1 MGRLLQVVVDGI
13 ADGSI
18 YATLALALVLIFR
31 STGVVNFAQGEMAM
45 FSTFIAWGL
54 QQSGQPLWLAL
65 LGAFA
70 ISFVGGMAIERI
82 LIRPVE
88 GGRPLTLVIVTLGLF
103 ILVNSAAGWIWG
115 FTNRGFP
122 RIFPS
127 GTARLGGVALSLES
141 LGIIAVLLV
150 VVGLLWLL
158 FQHTKLGLALRAAAL
173 NPDSSRL
180 VGIRVGR
187 MLMLG
192 WGLAA
197 LLGALAGVLV
207 APRLFLDVN
216 LMGGVLVY
224 AFAGAALGGFDS
236 PLGAVVGSWIIG
248 VSENLAGTYVNAIGA
263 DLKVLVPLGIIF
275 VVLLVRPSGLF
286 GSPEVTR
293 A

>member
-1 MGRLLQVVVDGI
+1 MGRFLQVVVDGI

-18 YATLALALVLIFR
+18 YGALALALVLIFR
-31 STGVVNFAQGEMAM
+31 STGIVNFAQGEMAM

-54 QQSGQPLWLAL
+54 HDSGRPLWLAL
-65 LGAFA
+65 FGAFVL
-70 ISFVGGMAIERI
+70 SFLGGMAVERVI
-82 LIRPVE
+82 IRPVE
-88 GGRPLTLVIVTLGLF
+88 GGRPLTVVIVTLGLF
-103 ILVNSAAGWIWG
+103 IVVNAAAGWIWG

-127 GTARLGGVALSLES
+127 GTVGLGGVAPSIES
-141 LGIIAVLLV
+141 LGIIAVLLG

-158 FQHTKLGLALRAAAL
+158 FQRTKLGLAMRAAAQ
-173 NPDSSRL
+173 NPGSSRL

-187 MLMLG
+187 LLMLG

-216 LMGGVLVY
+216 LMGGVLIY

-248 VSENLAGTYVNAIGA
+248 VTETLAGTYVSAIGA
-263 DLKVLVPLGIIF
+263 DLKVLVPLAIIF

-286 GSPEVTR
+286 GVPEVTR

>member
-31 STGVVNFAQGEMAM
+31 STGIINIAQGEMAM

-54 QQSGQPLWLAL
+54 HQSGQPLWIAL

-70 ISFVGGMAIERI
+70 LSFVGGMAIERV

-88 GGRPLTLVIVTLGLF
+88 GGRPLNLVIVTLGLF
-103 ILVNSAAGWIWG
+103 VVVNSAAGWIWG
-115 FTNRGFP
+115 FTNRAFP

-127 GTARLGGVALSLES
+127 GTARVGGVSLALES
-141 LGIIAVLLV
+141 LGIIAVLLA

-158 FQHTKLGLALRAAAL
+158 FQQTKLGLALRAAAQ

-224 AFAGAALGGFDS
+224 ALAGAALGGFDS
-236 PLGAVVGSWIIG
+236 ALGAVVGSWIIG
-248 VSENLAGTYVNAIGA
+248 VSENLAGTYVDAIGA

>member
-1 MGRLLQVVVDGI
+1 MARFVQVVVDGI

-18 YATLALALVLIFR
+18 YAALALALVLIFR
-31 STGVVNFAQGEMAM
+31 STGIVNFAQGEMAM
-45 FSTFIAWGL
+45 FSTFVAWALHQG
-54 QQSGQPLWLAL
+54 GRPLWLAL

-70 ISFVGGMAIERI
+70 VSFLGGMAIERV

-88 GGRPLTLVIVTLGLF
+88 GGRPLTLLIVTLGL
-103 ILVNSAAGWIWG
+103 LVLINAAAGWIWG
-115 FTNRGFP
+115 FANRGFP
-122 RIFPS
+122 SIFPS
-127 GTARLGGVALSLES
+127 GAARLGSVALSLES

-158 FQHTKLGLALRAAAL
+158 FQHTKLGLAMRAAAQ
-173 NPDSSRL
+173 NPESSRL
-180 VGIRVGR
+180 VGINVGR
-187 MLMLG
+187 LLMLG

-236 PLGAVVGSWIIG
+236 PLGAVVGGWIIG
-248 VSENLAGTYVNAIGA
+248 VAENLAGTYVEAIGA

>member
-1 MGRLLQVVVDGI
+1 MGRFLQVVVDGI

-18 YATLALALVLIFR
+18 YGALALALVLIFR
-31 STGVVNFAQGEMAM
+31 STGIVNFAQGEMAM
-45 FSTFIAWGL
+45 FSTFVAWGL
-54 QQSGQPLWLAL
+54 HDGGQPLWLAL

-70 ISFVGGMAIERI
+70 VSFLGGMAIERVV
-82 LIRPVE
+82 IRPVE
-88 GGRPLTLVIVTLGLF
+88 GGRPLNLVIVTLGLF
-103 ILVNSAAGWIWG
+103 ILVNAAAGWIWG
-115 FTNRGFP
+115 FANRGFP

-127 GTARLGGVALSLES
+127 GTVGLGGVALSVES
-141 LGIIAVLLV
+141 LGIIAVLLA

-158 FQHTKLGLALRAAAL
+158 FQRTKLGLAMRAAAQD
-173 NPDSSRL
+173 PDSSRL

-187 MLMLG
+187 LLMFG

-248 VSENLAGTYVNAIGA
+248 VTENLAGTYVGVVGA
-263 DLKVLVPLGIIF
+263 DLKVLVPLAVIF

-286 GSPEVTR
+286 GAPEVTR

>member
-1 MGRLLQVVVDGI
+1 
-13 ADGSI
+13 
-18 YATLALALVLIFR
+18 
-31 STGVVNFAQGEMAM
+31 
-45 FSTFIAWGL
+45 
-54 QQSGQPLWLAL
+54 
-65 LGAFA
+65 
-70 ISFVGGMAIERI
+70 
-82 LIRPVE
+82 
-88 GGRPLTLVIVTLGLF
+88 
-103 ILVNSAAGWIWG
+103 
-115 FTNRGFP
+115 
-122 RIFPS
+122 
-127 GTARLGGVALSLES
+127 
-141 LGIIAVLLV
+141 
-150 VVGLLWLL
+150 VGLLGLL
-158 FQHTKLGLALRAAAL
+158 FRRTKLGLAMRAAAQ

-248 VSENLAGTYVNAIGA
+248 VTENLAGTYVGAVGA
-263 DLKVLVPLGIIF
+263 DLKVLVPLAVIF

-293 A
+293 V

>member
-1 MGRLLQVVVDGI
+1 MARFVQVVVDGI

-18 YATLALALVLIFR
+18 YAALALALVLIFR
-31 STGVVNFAQGEMAM
+31 STGIVNFAQGEMAM
-45 FSTFIAWGL
+45 FSTFIAWAL
-54 QQSGQPLWLAL
+54 NDSGRPLWLAL

-70 ISFVGGMAIERI
+70 VSFLGGMAIERV

-88 GGRPLTLVIVTLGLF
+88 GGRPLTLLIVTLGL
-103 ILVNSAAGWIWG
+103 LVLINAAAGWIWG

-122 RIFPS
+122 SIFPS
-127 GTARLGGVALSLES
+127 GAARIGNVTLSLES
-141 LGIIAVLLV
+141 LGIIAVLLA

-158 FQHTKLGLALRAAAL
+158 FQHTKLGLAMRAAAQ
-173 NPDSSRL
+173 NPESSRL
-180 VGIRVGR
+180 VGINVGR
-187 MLMLG
+187 LLMFG

-216 LMGGVLVY
+216 LMGGVLIY
-224 AFAGAALGGFDS
+224 AFAAAALGGFDS
-236 PLGAVVGSWIIG
+236 PLGAVVGGWIIG
-248 VSENLAGTYVNAIGA
+248 VAENLAGTYVDAIGA

>member
-1 MGRLLQVVVDGI
+1 MGRFLQVVVDGI

-18 YATLALALVLIFR
+18 YGALALALVLIFR
-31 STGVVNFAQGEMAM
+31 STGIVNFAQGEMAM

-54 QQSGQPLWLAL
+54 HDSGRPLWLAL
-65 LGAFA
+65 LGAFVL
-70 ISFVGGMAIERI
+70 SFLGGMAVERVI
-82 LIRPVE
+82 IRPVE
-88 GGRPLTLVIVTLGLF
+88 GGRPLTVVIVTLGLF
-103 ILVNSAAGWIWG
+103 IVVNAAAGWIWG

-127 GTARLGGVALSLES
+127 GTVGLGGVAPSIES
-141 LGIIAVLLV
+141 LGIIAVLLG

-158 FQHTKLGLALRAAAL
+158 FQRTKLGLAMRAAAQ
-173 NPDSSRL
+173 NPGSSRL

-187 MLMLG
+187 LLMLG

-216 LMGGVLVY
+216 LMGGVLIY

-248 VSENLAGTYVNAIGA
+248 VTETLAGTYVSAIGA
-263 DLKVLVPLGIIF
+263 DLKVLVPLAIIF

-286 GSPEVTR
+286 GVPEVTR

>member
-1 MGRLLQVVVDGI
+1 MVDGI

-31 STGVVNFAQGEMAM
+31 STGIVNFAQGEMAM
-45 FSTFIAWGL
+45 FSTFVAWGL
-54 QQSGQPLWLAL
+54 ADAGWPLWLAL
-65 LGAFA
+65 LGALA
-70 ISFVGGMAIERI
+70 VSFLGGMAIERV

-88 GGRPLTLVIVTLGLF
+88 GGRPLTMVIVTLGLF
-103 ILVNSAAGWIWG
+103 VLVNSAAGWIWG
-115 FTNRGFP
+115 FSNRGFP
-122 RIFPS
+122 RIFPA
-127 GTARLGGVALSLES
+127 GTARLGQVAFSLES
-141 LGIIAVLLV
+141 LGIIAVLLA

-158 FQHTKLGLALRAAAL
+158 FQHTRAGLAMRAVAQ
-173 NPDSSRL
+173 NPGSSRL

-187 MLMLG
+187 TLMLG

-248 VSENLAGTYVNAIGA
+248 VTENLAGTYVDAIGA
-263 DLKVLVPLGIIF
+263 DLKVLVPLAVIF